1 MSWYVWL
8 DKVDGQIWPSLY
20 GCNLDVMLNSCQS
33 QLGCQSP
40 SQSLRKKEQ
49 NCQHT
54 SLWVVFFFRQ
64 HRECGSGSCLLS
76 ILTDGDR
83 DDNISVKKKQTKQ
96 AYKPKSFHEVST
108 LPNLSTLHTCCS
120 FHSSSPS
127 MLLPPPPDHVLE
139 EEEDKNSAPGWTGNV
154 NNGINAA
161 VLLRGIQSIKV
172 NELAR
177 HTYLWLTTEAT
188 ASVLF
193 YHRAFI
199 APNP

>member
-8 DKVDGQIWPSLY
+8 DKVDGQIWPVGMPITLPVIKEKGTKLPTCQPLSSL
-20 GCNLDVMLNSCQS
+20 
-33 QLGCQSP
+33 
-40 SQSLRKKEQ
+40 
-49 NCQHT
+49 
-54 SLWVVFFFRQ
+54 FFRQ
-64 HRECGSGSCLLS
+64 PRECGSGSCLLS

-96 AYKPKSFHEVST
+96 AYKPKSFHYVST